1 MTYAGQLDRRITIQ
15 RPTSVDDP
23 EYGPQ
28 PGGWADVYTRV
39 PAQVLDQLPS
49 NSENVQ
55 GGLRMAE
62 RPARVRTRYLK
73 RITSDMRVIVHA
85 KDSAAGEQDVVY
97 EISGGP
103 AEIGRREWTE
113 FTIRNFSS

>member
-1 MTYAGQLDRRITIQ
+1 MHAGELDRRITIQ
-15 RPTSVDDP
+15 KPVVTEDAV
-23 EYGPQ
+23 YGSQETIWETLYGRIP
-28 PGGWADVYTRV
+28 ARV
-39 PAQVLDQLPS
+39 FDQLPS
-49 NSENVQ
+49 NSESVDS
-55 GGLRMAE
+55 GLRMAN
-62 RPARVRTRYLK
+62 RPAQVRTRYLK

-103 AEIGRREWTE
+103 AQIGRREWTE

>member
-1 MTYAGQLDRRITIQ
+1 MRAGELDRRVTIQ
-15 RPTSVDDP
+15 KPATVIDP

-28 PGGWADVYTRV
+28 PGGWETVYARIPARV
-39 PAQVLDQLPS
+39 FDELPS
-49 NSENVQ
+49 NSESVD
-55 GGLRMAE
+55 GGLRIAD
-62 RPARVRTRYLK
+62 RPAQVRTRYLK

>member
-1 MTYAGQLDRRITIQ
+1 MHAGELDRRITIQ
-15 RPTSVDDP
+15 KPGTVDDP

-28 PGGWADVYTRV
+28 PGGWIDVYVRV
-39 PAQVLDQLPS
+39 PARVFDQLPS
-49 NSENVQ
+49 NSESIQ
-55 GGLRMAE
+55 GGLRLAD
-62 RPARVRTRYLK
+62 RPAQVRTRYLK

-85 KDSAAGEQDVVY
+85 KDSAAGEQDVAY